1 MKNKLYKKLF
11 ALTLT
16 LLVAFAFAACTPEI
30 HIHTGDQSS
39 QVTSSGNETEA
50 TKDEATT
57 DITSNP
63 EADTSVASSEET
75 KVESSKKEESTT
87 SKTPAKDSS
96 SKKETSSKVTSSK
109 VTSSKKETSSK
120 ESSTDKISKSK
131 AESIALKDAGLKAS
145 QVYDFE
151 SELDYDKGTLR
162 YEVSFEYNGADYD
175 YEIDAKSGKILS
187 VEKPK
192 ATSSEAKISKS
203 KAKSTALNHA
213 GVKAADISRYEI
225 ELEKDDGIWKYEI
238 SFNKGYVEYEY
249 TINAENGK
257 ILHSEKDIDD

>member
-1 MKNKLYKKLF
+1 MKNKPYKKLF

-16 LLVAFAFAACTPEI
+16 LLVALALTACVPEI
-30 HIHTGDQSS
+30 HIHTGDSS
-39 QVTSSGNETEA
+39 SET
-50 TKDEATT
+50 ATT
-57 DITSNP
+57 DENVQPEETPQKEESKTEITS
-63 EADTSVASSEET
+63 ETKADTSVASSEET

-96 SKKETSSKVTSSK
+96 SKKETSSK

-162 YEVSFEYNGADYD
+162 YEISFEYEGRDYD
-175 YEIDAKSGKILS
+175 YEIDAKTGKIIS
-187 VEKPK
+187 VEKPN
-192 ATSSEAKISKS
+192 ATASAAKISKS
-203 KAKSTALNHA
+203 KAKKH
-213 GVKAADISRYEI
+213 
-225 ELEKDDGIWKYEI
+225 
-238 SFNKGYVEYEY
+238 
-249 TINAENGK
+249 
-257 ILHSEKDIDD
+257 